1 LRCWSWGSEVIVL
14 VHSGICDARMWD
26 GFGLPEAVRHEMSGF
41 GQTPMPA
48 TGEFSN
54 ADELAAALTE
64 PAALVGASFGGEVC
78 LEVASTRP
86 ELVTALVLLDAPLPD
101 HDWSEE
107 IEGYAE
113 REEALIEEGEFRA
126 AAEWTADFWL
136 EDPSHRDRVIEMQER
151 AYHLQA
157 ESEAE
162 DVGAES
168 IDLRAVTAP
177 TLVVVGELDKQDFH
191 RIAERLAREIPDA
204 RHVVVE
210 SAGHLP
216 ALERPDE
223 TARLVRQF
231 LDESKDLGT
240 P

>member
-1 LRCWSWGSEVIVL
+1 VIVL

-26 GFGLPEAVRHEMSGF
+26 GFELPGAVRHELSGF
-41 GQTPMPA
+41 GETPMPA
-48 TGEFSN
+48 TGEFSW
-54 ADELAAALTE
+54 ADELAATLTE
-64 PAALVGASFGGEVC
+64 PSALVGASYGGKVC
-78 LEVASTRP
+78 LEVASSRP

-113 REEALIEEGEFRA
+113 REEELIEEGEFRA

-136 EDPSHRDRVIEMQER
+136 EDPSQRDRVIEMQER
-151 AYHLQA
+151 AYQLQA

-162 DVGAES
+162 EVGAES
-168 IDLRAVTAP
+168 IDLGAVTAR

-191 RIAERLAREIPDA
+191 RIAQRLAREIPRA

-210 SAGHLP
+210 GAGHLP

-223 TARLVRQF
+223 TSRLIREF
-231 LDESKDLGT
+231 LQQHRI
-240 P
+240 